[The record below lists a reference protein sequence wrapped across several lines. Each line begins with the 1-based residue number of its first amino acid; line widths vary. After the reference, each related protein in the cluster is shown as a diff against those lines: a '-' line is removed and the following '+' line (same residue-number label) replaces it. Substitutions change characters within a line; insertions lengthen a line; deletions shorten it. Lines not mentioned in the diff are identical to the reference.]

1 MKSRFTLL
9 LIWTVSVLCLTA
21 CGRQAVEQADTE
33 VARGQIQQLL
43 DTYFQSVKAA
53 DVTLASTIWL
63 QSPDIVV
70 VTPLGR
76 FQGWDA
82 VQKDLY
88 VNFLQKAFLE
98 RDLKPGNVH
107 IQVNGNSAWAVF
119 DWSFT
124 AKLANGQPFA
134 SKGWESHVYQK
145 TDSGWRIAHLHYS
158 GQPPQSQ
165 Q

>member
-1 MKSRFTLL
+1 MKSRYTVLL
-9 LIWTVSVLCLTA
+9 ACTAAVLCLTA
-21 CGRQAVEQADTE
+21 CAKQADGDA
-33 VARGQIQQLL
+33 ARKEIQQLL
-43 DTYFQSVKAA
+43 DRYFQSVNAA

-76 FQGWDA
+76 TEGWDG
-82 VQKDLY
+82 VQRDVY

-98 RDLKPGNVH
+98 RDLRPSNVH
-107 IQVNGNSAWAVF
+107 IHVNGNSAWAVF

-134 SKGWESHVYQK
+134 SKGRESHVYEK
-145 TDSGWRIAHLHYS
+145 TDRGWRITHLHYS
-158 GQPPQSQ
+158 GLPAPS
-165 Q
+165 

>member
-1 MKSRFTLL
+1 MA
-9 LIWTVSVLCLTA
+9 IVLFLGA
-21 CGRQAVEQADTE
+21 CN
-33 VARGQIQQLL
+33 ARVDIDQERKQIQQLL
-43 DTYFQSVKAA
+43 DTYVQSVKTA
-53 DVTLASTIWL
+53 DVTLASKIWL

-98 RDLKPGNVH
+98 RNLQPSNLQIH
-107 IQVNGNSAWAVF
+107 VNGDSAWAVF
-119 DWSFT
+119 DWAF
-124 AKLANGQPFA
+124 AGKLANGQPFT

-145 TDSGWRIAHLHYS
+145 TGAGWRIEHLHYS
-158 GQPPQSQ
+158 GQPPRS
-165 Q
+165 

>member
-1 MKSRFTLL
+1 MNLRGKLL
-9 LIWTVSVLCLTA
+9 LACTAAALCLTA
-21 CGRQAVEQADTE
+21 CARQEGQEA
-33 VARGQIQQLL
+33 ARSQIQQLL
-43 DTYFQSVKAA
+43 DTYFQSVKTA
-53 DVTLASTIWL
+53 DVALASTIWL

-82 VQKDLY
+82 VQRDLY

-98 RDLKPGNVH
+98 RDLRPSNVH

-124 AKLANGQPFA
+124 AKLANGQPFT

-145 TDSGWRIAHLHYS
+145 TDGGWRIAHLHYS
-158 GQPPQSQ
+158 GQLPQSQ
-165 Q
+165 

>member
-1 MKSRFTLL
+1 MRPMTARCNVLL
-9 LIWTVSVLCLTA
+9 VCTAAVLCVTA
-21 CGRQAVEQADTE
+21 CARPADGDAARQ
-33 VARGQIQQLL
+33 QIQQLL
-43 DTYFQSVKAA
+43 ATYFKSVNAA

-76 FQGWDA
+76 TEGWDS
-82 VQKDLY
+82 VQRDLY

-98 RDLKPGNVH
+98 RDLRASNVH
-107 IQVNGNSAWAVF
+107 IHVNSNSAWAVF

-134 SKGWESHVYQK
+134 SKGRESHVYEK
-145 TDSGWRIAHLHYS
+145 TDRGWRITHLHYS
-158 GQPPQSQ
+158 GLPPPS
-165 Q
+165 

>member
-1 MKSRFTLL
+1 MKSRYTVLL
-9 LIWTVSVLCLTA
+9 ACTAAVLCLTA
-21 CGRQAVEQADTE
+21 CAKQADGDA
-33 VARGQIQQLL
+33 ARKEIQQLL
-43 DTYFQSVKAA
+43 DRYFQSVNAA

-76 FQGWDA
+76 TEGWDG
-82 VQKDLY
+82 VQRDVY

-98 RDLKPGNVH
+98 RDLRPSNVH
-107 IQVNGNSAWAVF
+107 IHVNGNSAWAVF

-134 SKGWESHVYQK
+134 SKGRESHVYEK
-145 TDSGWRIAHLHYS
+145 TDRGWRVTHLHYS
-158 GQPPQSQ
+158 GLPAPS
-165 Q
+165 